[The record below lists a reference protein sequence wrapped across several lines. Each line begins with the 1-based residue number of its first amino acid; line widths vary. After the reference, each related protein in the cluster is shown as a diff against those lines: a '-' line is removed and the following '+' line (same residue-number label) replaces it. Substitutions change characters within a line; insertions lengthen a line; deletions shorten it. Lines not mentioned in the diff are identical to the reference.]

1 MIIINNNNFNN
12 DINNDSDHNDTSN
25 IDGIINNNC
34 DTDFEFHFMNCY
46 FLKSSYITRVFL
58 YNFFI

>member
-1 MIIINNNNFNN
+1 MIVVIMILA
-12 DINNDSDHNDTSN
+12 TLMVLL
-25 IDGIINNNC
+25 INNNC
-34 DTDFEFHFMNCY
+34 DTDFEFHFTNCY